1 MNLVDFRRLGST
13 AQEALQKVKGKIDL
27 LGEMSVTRRVEA
39 VRAWKS
45 SLVYQQYLQLGR
57 ESIEQG
63 KPISLVVSN
72 HQTLGD
78 QVLTEDEFTA
88 IADFNAKLRF

>member
-1 MNLVDFRRLGST
+1 
-13 AQEALQKVKGKIDL
+13 
-27 LGEMSVTRRVEA
+27 
-39 VRAWKS
+39 
-45 SLVYQQYLQLGR
+45 
-57 ESIEQG
+57 
-63 KPISLVVSN
+63 VSN